1 MTRRYASVEAIMAHH
16 AGQARTGDVRAVADL
31 MELCATCP
39 RKARMVAAAFRHAAS
54 PAIIDTTAEE
64 KTG

>member
-1 MTRRYASVEAIMAHH
+1 VSRYATVEAVMVHH

-31 MELCATCP
+31 MELCAACP
-39 RKARMVAAAFRHAAS
+39 RKARMVADAFRRAA
-54 PAIIDTTAEE
+54 PPPFIDTTAEE